1 MHGSAIRRTNATLRL
16 TPCRSRDK
24 PELLLARIDA
34 AGSDG
39 AVIVRVLDEKAG
51 EAATGLLRRCGR
63 EARILAPA
71 MDSSAIARNSAWF
84 LSADCAGL
92 VALEGL
98 GPPARE
104 DVRQVLVMNL
114 PPSLEVGADD
124 LGRAGID
131 GLAASAE
138 IFASARDIDRRL
150 SLPLG
155 SAERERLLRTIAWI
169 ENNGCARQFLC
180 RELLTGECGACGNC
194 GWCLSHAAKFIPDE

>member
-39 AVIVRVLDEKAG
+39 AIIVRVLDGKAG
-51 EAATGLLRRCGR
+51 EAAAGLLRRCGR

-71 MDSSAIARNSAWF
+71 MDPDAIARNSAWF
-84 LSADCAGL
+84 LSADRAGL
-92 VALEGL
+92 VALEGID
-98 GPPARE
+98 PPARG
-104 DVRQVLVMNL
+104 DVRRVLIMNL
-114 PPSLEVGADD
+114 PPSLETGAEDI
-124 LGRAGID
+124 GRAGID

-150 SLPLG
+150 SPPLG
-155 SAERERLLRTIAWI
+155 SAERERVLQTIAWI
-169 ENNGCARQFLC
+169 ENHGCARQFLC
-180 RELLTGECGACGNC
+180 RELLAGACGNCGNC